1 MYLRDRKS
9 MQKCSIKVKAVNTI
23 IDKNFGG
30 KTLTEAINELR
41 ANNDVRDSMCQF
53 DKLVSII
60 NNYTDRDKKKVKLV
74 SFF

>member
-1 MYLRDRKS
+1 
-9 MQKCSIKVKAVNTI
+9 MQKCSTKVKAVNTI

-30 KTLTEAINELR
+30 KILTEAINELK

-74 SFF
+74 SFFNLFQ

>member
-1 MYLRDRKS
+1 
-9 MQKCSIKVKAVNTI
+9 MQKCSTKVKAVNTI
-23 IDKNFGG
+23 IDKNFDG

-74 SFF
+74 SFLFISVINI

>member
-1 MYLRDRKS
+1 
-9 MQKCSIKVKAVNTI
+9 MQKCSTKVKAVNTI
-23 IDKNFGG
+23 IDKNFDG

-60 NNYTDRDKKKVKLV
+60 NNYTDKTDSTCKQICGGYL
-74 SFF
+74 